1 MEKSIYGI
9 GQVKDYEILGPLG
22 HGAYS
27 RVYKVKHRASNNE
40 FALKIIEKNKLTVS
54 KLNRRLKNEITLQSS
69 LNHPCIVKLYNT
81 FEDEDLIYLVL
92 ELCAGGEL
100 YTQIKEEGRL
110 QEEEAKIMCSH
121 IVEGLIYLHSN
132 GILHRDLKLGN
143 LLLSEDRTLVKI
155 ADFGL
160 AVKLKNSSE
169 ERNTLCGTP
178 NYISPEIINRQPY
191 GLASDMWSLGCII
204 FACLTGSPPFQSTSI
219 KDTFLKANDLKY
231 SLPKHLS
238 AEARDLI
245 SKLLT
250 WDSVQRLS
258 IMQVRDHPFFASIY
272 GLNVSNMRLSPI
284 SRNEITYA
292 DYSEQMVSPI
302 KTHDPRPSAFSNN
315 RKTLFES
322 KILPLCT
329 SNLGLTLP
337 FCHPLQ
343 HGNLEILFDGRII
356 LKIRGKTLEV
366 SKDGLTVIY
375 EGKSMRL
382 DNMSKHCIKLYKYLE
397 NVLEVIRSKTPKVT
411 VKVGSA
417 TCMLMWN
424 APPPNFEVDFQN
436 GNKLCMRVGSDAVRI
451 TTNDR
456 DLEVSIMQDYDY
468 LDQELRSI
476 IDTAMNG
483 LKICFE
489 EEKRLIHK

>member
-1 MEKSIYGI
+1 MDKNIYSINQI
-9 GQVKDYEILGPLG
+9 KDYEILGPLG

-27 RVYKVKHRASNNE
+27 RVYKVKHRSSKNE

-69 LNHPCIVKLYNT
+69 LNHPCIVKLFNT
-81 FEDEDLIYLVL
+81 FEDNDFIYLVL

-100 YTQIKEEGRL
+100 YTQIKEVGKL
-110 QEEEAKIMCSH
+110 QEEDAKIMCSH

-160 AVKLKNSSE
+160 AVKLENSTE

-204 FACLTGSPPFQSTSI
+204 FACLNGSLPFQSTSI
-219 KDTFLKANDLKY
+219 KDTYLKANDLKY
-231 SLPKHLS
+231 SLPKQFS

-258 IMQVRDHPFFASIY
+258 IIQVRDHPFFSSIY

-292 DYSEQMVSPI
+292 DYSEKMVSPI
-302 KTHDPRPSAFSNN
+302 KTHAPRLSTFSNS

-329 SNLGLTLP
+329 SNLGLLLP
-337 FCHPLQ
+337 FRHPLQ
-343 HGNLEILFDGRII
+343 HGILEILFDGKII
-356 LKIRGKTLEV
+356 LKIKNKTLEV

-375 EGKSMRL
+375 ENKTMCL
-382 DNMSKHCIKLYKYLE
+382 DNMSKHCKKLYKYLE
-397 NVLEVIRSKTPKVT
+397 KVLEVIRSKTPKVT
-411 VKVGSA
+411 VKIGSA
-417 TCMLMWN
+417 TCVLMCN
-424 APPPNFEVDFQN
+424 APPSNFEVDFQN
-436 GNKLCMRVGSDAVRI
+436 GNKLCMKVGSDTVRI
-451 TTNDR
+451 MTNNK
-456 DLEVSIMQDYDY
+456 DLEVSIMQDYEY
-468 LDQELRSI
+468 LDQELKII

-483 LKICFE
+483 LRICFE